1 MSGRERC
8 DEILRLID
16 DTLAEYELVVVV
28 AERHRGPTTAC
39 MQSAAHRT
47 KDS

>member
-16 DTLAEYELVVVV
+16 EVLADQENTEKQMRRR
-28 AERHRGPTTAC
+28 AQERQVH
-39 MQSAAHRT
+39 
-47 KDS
+47 K

>member
-16 DTLAEYELVVVV
+16 ETLADC
-28 AERHRGPTTAC
+28 ERRTRGDWSKPRPRPQVT
-39 MQSAAHRT
+39 R
-47 KDS
+47 

>member
-16 DTLAEYELVVVV
+16 EVLAEHRPVRPTRLHRRVRPDQDTDTRKQ
-28 AERHRGPTTAC
+28 ARHDR
-39 MQSAAHRT
+39 
-47 KDS
+47 